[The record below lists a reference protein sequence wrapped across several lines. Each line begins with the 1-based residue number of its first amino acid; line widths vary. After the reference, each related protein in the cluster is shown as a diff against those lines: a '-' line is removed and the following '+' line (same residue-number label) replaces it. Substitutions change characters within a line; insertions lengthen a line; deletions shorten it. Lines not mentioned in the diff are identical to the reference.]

1 MEQELIRLKII
12 STEMNTPLTA
22 LFITDVMKSFG
33 FPKKRAVLL
42 CFTVES
48 FLESR
53 LRQLSSENPFVEVIV
68 SQGIRKISIS
78 IGDKGV
84 PYVLTDAQRRMLSRG
99 LADSYRFEQLGCEG
113 QRLVLGFRRE
123 TDSDIP
129 LPTPEEETLLDENI
143 SVVPMGT
150 EDWEINEAIRCFYSA
165 YGYEYLHQSLYNIDH
180 FKTMLKDGSCIAA
193 LAKNEHGQ
201 VLGISSLMRDGDF
214 PGLYEISATVTKP
227 FARNHHVAQ
236 KINNYLLEQM
246 EKIDAECLYTCPVAF
261 HTATQKI
268 FNSCGMTPFGFIF
281 HGFPAKSV
289 GAFRDGDRRPD
300 YAISAV
306 VKDKTKLRRFC
317 LPEQLHGFIAQRME
331 MEGLRYTFLPED
343 GALSAE
349 SEIIMDIDAYTAITT
364 FIVNA
369 CAADFDE
376 KFTEM
381 FRSRAVQQTE
391 MVLLFLNAGR
401 KGAEEACRSLKEL
414 GFLFTGLIPGST
426 NGEYVIFQHMMGM
439 PIQRE
444 RIELI
449 DNYADLV
456 DQILALN
463 APPEGC

>member
-12 STEMNTPLTA
+12 STEMNTPLIA
-22 LFITDVMKSFG
+22 MFISEVLKSFG
-33 FPKKRAVLL
+33 FSKKRSLLL

-48 FLESR
+48 VLESR

-68 SQGIRKISIS
+68 SQGVRKISVS
-78 IGDKGV
+78 IGDKGM
-84 PYVLTDAQRRMLSRG
+84 PYVLTDSQRSMLNRG

-113 QRLVLGFRRE
+113 QRLVLNFRRE
-123 TDSDIP
+123 DNIDIP
-129 LPTPEEETLLDENI
+129 LPVQEEETLLDENI
-143 SVVPMGT
+143 SVVPLGT
-150 EDWEINEAIRCFYSA
+150 EDLELNEAIRCFYSA

-180 FKTMLKDGSCIAA
+180 FKAMLTDGSCFAA

-214 PGLYEISATVTKP
+214 PGLYEISASVTKP
-227 FARNHHVAQ
+227 FARNRHVAQ

-289 GAFRDGDRRPD
+289 GSFRDGDRRPD

-306 VKDKTKLRRFC
+306 VKDKTKLRHFC
-317 LPEQLHGFIAQRME
+317 LPEHLHGFIAERME
-331 MEGLRYTFLPED
+331 LEGLCYTFLPED
-343 GALSAE
+343 RALPAE

-381 FRSRAVQQTE
+381 FRSRSVQQTE
-391 MVLLFLNAGR
+391 MVMLFLNAGR
-401 KGAEEACRSLKEL
+401 TGADEACRILKKL

-426 NGEYVIFQHMMGM
+426 NGEYVIFQHMMGL
-439 PIQRE
+439 PIQRD
-444 RIELI
+444 RIQLT
-449 DNYADLV
+449 DNYADLA
-456 DQILALN
+456 DKILALN
-463 APPEGC
+463 APLWQ